1 MQKYYII
8 IASLTSHLEDVRK
21 LGGMVHVSLPTT
33 GLLISLTFLLEHII
47 IYSFGV
53 MRLSRKNF
61 WQLSLPIYSKLV
73 TKPNLMRS

>member
-33 GLLISLTFLLEHII
+33 GLVISLTFLLEHII

-53 MRLSRKNF
+53 MRLSRKILATESPHLQQVSN
-61 WQLSLPIYSKLV
+61 K
-73 TKPNLMRS
+73 T